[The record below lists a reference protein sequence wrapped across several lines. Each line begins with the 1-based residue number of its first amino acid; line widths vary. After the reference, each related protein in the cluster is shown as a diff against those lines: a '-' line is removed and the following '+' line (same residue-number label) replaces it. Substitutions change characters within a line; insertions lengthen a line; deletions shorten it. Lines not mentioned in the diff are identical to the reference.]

1 LLHNASSYTNDLQSL
16 QGFVPQQAIDAVAN
30 GTQHE

>member
-1 LLHNASSYTNDLQSL
+1 LLHNDRSYTNDLQSL
-16 QGFVPQQAIDAVAN
+16 QSFVPQLAKDAVAN